1 MFCMRIYIPTI
12 AVIVLA
18 GAAVSQT
25 NRPPEQNL
33 DPVIDNE
40 YVRVFAIPPGV
51 RGQPRVLRP
60 IGKLDAIWIVE
71 LEGGASRKSKKA
83 APAVLLPEVRAV
95 FSSPKNG
102 GFLGFPVGDK
112 QVLKSFCIELK
123 SQPPPTPF
131 ALDAVK
137 LDPQH
142 NLVLFENG
150 QVRVVRIHFDLG
162 EKGPVVD
169 KRTRVI
175 ILLSDMHAE
184 VAKPGGAPEPR
195 DGTAGTIYWSL
206 GGSQATMNRNETKLD
221 NIVVELKGK

>member
-1 MFCMRIYIPTI
+1 LRFYLG
-12 AVIVLA
+12 ALVLLA
-18 GAAVSQT
+18 LVGASSQMK
-25 NRPPEQNL
+25 RPPEQNL
-33 DPVIDNE
+33 DPTLEND

-51 RGQPRVLRP
+51 RGEPRVLRP

-71 LEGGASRKSKKA
+71 VEAGASKKSKKN
-83 APAVLLPEVRAV
+83 APVELLPEVRAV

-102 GFLGFPVGDK
+102 GFFGFPLGDK
-112 QVLKSFCIELK
+112 QVLKSFCVELK

-142 NLVLFENG
+142 NLVLFENDR
-150 QVRVVRIHFDLG
+150 VRVVRVHFDLG

-169 KRTRVI
+169 KRPRVI
-175 ILLSDMHAE
+175 ILVTDMHAE